1 MVKLYDKE
9 SGQKLGEISEEQ
21 LEFMM
26 NHLEEEGPDD
36 QDYYLT
42 PDTIDLFEEV
52 GADQDLVDKLR
63 GIMAGR
69 EELEVRWSQD

>member
-26 NHLEEEGPDD
+26 NHLEEEGPGD

-52 GADQDLVDKLR
+52 GADQDLVDTLR
-63 GIMAGR
+63 NIMAGR